1 MNYINFFTSLG
12 KLVKWNN
19 LFATYQSSSLLGS
32 SGAASDIQ
40 AGFSSN
46 PTLVSGL
53 SPSVVGWAQQV
64 SGWESQLLQ
73 VFGANL
79 WASIQGDVNSPS
91 QQANAII
98 PYLYLNMV
106 ANSQTINRNTST
118 IAFTTGA
125 SNKGNGTLL
134 VSALNNQT
142 GISDERLL
150 NETVQI
156 QCTADGISGGVSGGE
171 AWSITGFPTAQQF
184 STQTPGSGSLTNGLN
199 TADQSAGNILSNG
212 SFDSYSSSGFTGWTI
227 ESLGAGTWYGSFT
240 YVNSSGQETTP
251 SPVGNVTLIAGQAAT
266 WQLGSLPTGAVSM
279 NFYLSES
286 STVAGSL
293 QKTGITAS
301 YISTTQ
307 YSAGRYAP
315 TSTQTGYIPP
325 PSAPTLSTATT
336 GGSLAASTTYTYEI
350 TALSGSNE
358 TTPSTSTSITTG
370 STTATNTVTATW
382 TAVPGATGYNIYG
395 RVAGSL
401 GLIGTTTSLTFTD
414 TGSASPGVAPP
425 ATNDTGLAPP
435 ASAPTVAAYTP
446 GSSVTQSLNYYAVAT
461 GGGSLALTP
470 NSGGDVVISQS
481 LLNMNRTNMWALM
494 GYLSAQNLTTGST
507 LTIDI
512 EDVTASTA
520 MSIWNADPSTITA
533 DFTIHD
539 ALAYLENIF
548 PPPVLRI
555 RWAQSSTQGST
566 AIIYVDAMSVI
577 AATNFGNWNVSVARG
592 TTDFRVGDIFTVTT
606 TNNNAGIFQTYLG
619 TNYNGYLPSSTSP
632 TIADSLAT

>member
-307 YSAGRYAP
+307 YSAGRFAP
-315 TSTQTGYIPP
+315 T
-325 PSAPTLSTATT
+325 
-336 GGSLAASTTYTYEI
+336 
-350 TALSGSNE
+350 
-358 TTPSTSTSITTG
+358 
-370 STTATNTVTATW
+370 TN
-382 TAVPGATGYNIYG
+382 G
-395 RVAGSL
+395 
-401 GLIGTTTSLTFTD
+401 
-414 TGSASPGVAPP
+414 
-425 ATNDTGLAPP
+425 TGLAPP

-533 DFTIHD
+533 AFTIHD